1 MKYMTKTE
9 TNTETDKNQENNTEN
24 INEIENENENCP
36 ICYENFS
43 GKNKDCVK
51 NHNIES
57 NCKHYFCTKCLTKMA
72 FCNIIDCPICRDDIS
87 ELIEIYSNKIDEY
100 CICGCGKSIFMSYSA
115 DESR

>member
-9 TNTETDKNQENNTEN
+9 TNKESDKDQEN
-24 INEIENENENCP
+24 INEIENENENEKCP
-36 ICYENFS
+36 ICYEELFE
-43 GKNKDCVK
+43 KNKDCVK

-87 ELIEIYSNKIDEY
+87 ELIEIYSNTIHEY

-115 DESR
+115 DDKK

>member
-72 FCNIIDCPICRDDIS
+72 FCNIIVTPVASALKLVHAIP
-87 ELIEIYSNKIDEY
+87 DEGTHFSGRY
-100 CICGCGKSIFMSYSA
+100 LSGLRTPK
-115 DESR
+115 